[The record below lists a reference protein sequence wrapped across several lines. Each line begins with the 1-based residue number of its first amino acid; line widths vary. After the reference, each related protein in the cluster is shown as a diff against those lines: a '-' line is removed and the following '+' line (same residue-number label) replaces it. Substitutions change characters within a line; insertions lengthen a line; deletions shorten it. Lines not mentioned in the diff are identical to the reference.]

1 MLCAL
6 VRSIRC
12 FWSLLLP
19 MRMSVNSVLLRLL
32 RESCC
37 GLVVLRPQCRCFRPW
52 ESVHSAEDGTASE
65 ELRVGPSGEVPGNEC
80 AARPGGSFLFVCAC
94 TIVTLI
100 RFLCHLDVF
109 FGIQV
114 DMVVVVGGAPPEKQ
128 KRQTVGAWAGSLDA
142 SSEVSSSSCFRSTAP
157 FPPCFG
163 LQRSLHYF
171 RLLSLHSLFPPC
183 SSTHC
188 DQPKKRTM

>member
-1 MLCAL
+1 MPLFSAL
-6 VRSIRC
+6 GKTSIQPKTARHRKS
-12 FWSLLLP
+12 FG
-19 MRMSVNSVLLRLL
+19 SVLQGKCLAMNVQHGR
-32 RESCC
+32 
-37 GLVVLRPQCRCFRPW
+37 
-52 ESVHSAEDGTASE
+52 
-65 ELRVGPSGEVPGNEC
+65 
-80 AARPGGSFLFVCAC
+80 GGSFLFVCAC

-114 DMVVVVGGAPPEKQ
+114 DMVVVVGGTSGETEKADCRRMGW
-128 KRQTVGAWAGSLDA
+128 KLG
-142 SSEVSSSSCFRSTAP
+142 CFQRGFFFFFFPSRFVFTTS